1 MEYYQ
6 GEYIVH
12 GEEYCMRINYTYY
25 WEEQTCDYP
34 GSIELEV
41 EEVFLDDTDITDF
54 YHDYLANSL
63 EEELIADANEN
74 KD

>member
-1 MEYYQ
+1 MEYK

-12 GEEYCMRINYTYY
+12 GDHYCMTIIYIYY
-25 WEEQTCDYP
+25 WEEQTSDYV
-34 GSIELEV
+34 GSADLEV
-41 EEVFLDDTDITDF
+41 DEVWLNNQDITDF

-63 EEELIADANEN
+63 EEELIANANEN